1 MLTNTAHSRTE
12 PQAFFLDVFFNA
24 HPITAPNAKEKPKP
38 SNALVPTSIA
48 YSGGQKEFGVNM
60 GAEVSSVLT
69 ICASSH

>member
-48 YSGGQKEFGVNM
+48 YSGGQKDFGVNM

-69 ICASSH
+69 ICASSR